1 MVERCSDHQVFF
13 TETQTTLC
21 LQLSLEELLNLMQ
34 LCVNPPKQK
43 KYTNRRLFFYKKH
56 VTMQTFIIELLLFFT
71 RGKMGRS
78 MLATSAMSDTRAKTQ
93 RQ

>member
-34 LCVNPPKQK
+34 LFVNPPKQK
-43 KYTNRRLFFYKKH
+43 KYTNRRLFFLQK
-56 VTMQTFIIELLLFFT
+56 T
-71 RGKMGRS
+71 RNNADVHHRTAAILHTWKDGEVYASYVGNE
-78 MLATSAMSDTRAKTQ
+78 
-93 RQ
+93 